1 MANDVKIRF
10 RSFLP
15 GAGFDSS
22 GNPKQGKTRIV
33 GEVAVTSYTE
43 GGETLAP
50 ADVGLSN
57 VDWIELNVRDET
69 GSPSAQTLRRA
80 VVVQSVNQFYL
91 VREDLAGAI
100 VEYAAAA
107 TETLDFCAE
116 GDSAHD
122 IELL

>member
-22 GNPKQGKTRIV
+22 GNPKQGKTRVV
-33 GEVAVTSYTE
+33 GEIDVTSYTP
-43 GGETLAP
+43 GGENLAP
-50 ADVGLSN
+50 VDVGLSN
-57 VDWIELNVRDET
+57 IDWVELNVRDET
-69 GSPSAQTLRRA
+69 GNASAQSIRSA

-91 VREDLAGAI
+91 VVIEPAGPN
-100 VEYAAAA
+100 EYALAA
-107 TETLDFCAE
+107 TETLDFVAE